1 MRGEGEPG
9 NEATKTYHRLAT
21 RPSRVRARGCG
32 SARLQQLQNGGYD
45 HEAGLLAHAQS
56 YYRKF
61 RFADCCIHIA
71 RRFALYV
78 SVYTTASMGPG
89 MAGSGA

>member
-1 MRGEGEPG
+1 MVFGPDSRD
-9 NEATKTYHRLAT
+9 KTL
-21 RPSRVRARGCG
+21 RVEQH
-32 SARLQQLQNGGYD
+32 LVQQLQNGGYD